1 MSRWNCYIK
10 PGAME
15 DARASLGELAEE
27 TFTVEAEDQIQALAE
42 VKAQL
47 SERYNMSTLP
57 ADLLDD
63 WLVIQP
69 APRR

>member
-15 DARASLGELAEE
+15 DAHASLGELADE
-27 TFTVEAEDQIQALAE
+27 TFTVEAEDQTQALAE

-69 APRR
+69 ASRR